1 MSDIA
6 TMDRLALAPLTVL
19 GTYPHASNTTILVH
33 LSDHTAPPSDV
44 AGDVLE
50 RVASRDLGIWK
61 PVAGQAPLWDFD
73 AATLPGREVAA
84 YLVDHLLG
92 TNLVPPTV
100 FRDDGPL
107 GPGSLQAH
115 VPHDPAMH
123 LLAWEE
129 RDDFD
134 PVSLGPLVV
143 LDMVINN
150 TDRKASHVLFGP
162 TRFWAIDHG
171 VTFHVEDKLRTVVW
185 QLQGEPVPA
194 DLRTS
199 VGRLAGLVADGGS
212 DLAAHLRPDE
222 VIATIRRASMVAQ
235 LDRFPLLH
243 SRAQLPWP
251 LV

>member
-1 MSDIA
+1 MTGIA
-6 TMDRLALAPLTVL
+6 TMDRLAAAPLTVL

-33 LSDHTAPPSDV
+33 LSDANEPPADV
-44 AGDVLE
+44 GGDVLD
-50 RVASRDLGIWK
+50 RVPSRDLGIWK

-84 YLVDHLLG
+84 YVVDQLLG
-92 TNLVPPTV
+92 TDLVPPTV
-100 FRDDGPL
+100 FREDGPL

-134 PVSLGPLVV
+134 PASLGPLVV

-171 VTFHVEDKLRTVVW
+171 VTFHVEDKLRTVAW

-194 DLRTS
+194 HLRAAA
-199 VGRLAGLVADGGS
+199 GR
-212 DLAAHLRPDE
+212 LAAHLADGAGDLDAHLQPDE
-222 VIATIRRASMVAQ
+222 VIATIQRAARVAKH
-235 LDRFPLLH
+235 DRFPLLQQ
-243 SRAQLPWP
+243 RAQLPWP